1 MLRAL
6 IWKDLR
12 VNRIPLVLAAA
23 LVVASYAAM
32 AILAAIDPM
41 ASAQPWGRRLCTII
55 LVGSIA
61 CHVSAQL
68 SLAVLSG
75 NLIAAERVDRSAEFL
90 AYLPASRGMVLL
102 AKGMLLAGV
111 AIVLLLIH
119 LGGIGL
125 AASSGGLPSTAE
137 AGFNLSSTVTIF
149 AVGFCASGIGWLAS
163 CFLSSNAAAIL
174 IAIAAPM
181 FVAITVQ
188 LSALVID
195 RPESIPPIMFAAW
208 LSVGVAGFLWGTRY
222 YLQRVEP

>member
-6 IWKDLR
+6 IWKDVR

-23 LVVASYAAM
+23 LVVASYSAM

-41 ASAQPWGRRLCTII
+41 ASAQLWGRRLCTIV
-55 LVGSIA
+55 LVGSMA

-90 AYLPASRGMVLL
+90 AYLPPSRGMVLL
-102 AKGMLLAGV
+102 AKGVLLAGV
-111 AIVLLLIH
+111 TIVLLLIH

-125 AASSGGLPSTAE
+125 AARFGGLPSGAE
-137 AGFNLSSTVTIF
+137 SGFDLSSTVTIF

-163 CFLSSNAAAIL
+163 CGLSSNAAAIL

-181 FVAITVQ
+181 LVAITVQ

-195 RPESIPPIMFAAW
+195 RPESMPSNMVAAW
-208 LSVGVAGFLWGTRY
+208 LSVGVAGFLCGTNH
-222 YLQRVEP
+222 YLRRVEP